1 MGKFFIAMGIFLI
14 GTLILMPFGFTQE
27 LLAPIMPD
35 VSNVDFL
42 EFFLKSIGGAQ
53 GASALAI
60 VALVVQVLMKFV
72 ATPWANR
79 LLVGKGETKL
89 AIVLLLTY
97 IGGLT
102 ALIISGL
109 TFGAAFL
116 HSTSLSALLVLL
128 NEIYSRFIAKK

>member
-1 MGKFFIAMGIFLI
+1 MGRIFIALGIFLI
-14 GTLILMPFGFTQE
+14 GSLILMPFGFAE
-27 LLAPIMPD
+27 VVVPE

-60 VALVVQVLMKFV
+60 LALLVQVFMKFIG
-72 ATPWANR
+72 TPWANN
-79 LLVGKGETKL
+79 LLSGKGETKL
-89 AIVLLLTY
+89 MLVLGLTY
-97 IGGLT
+97 IGGITTLMVG
-102 ALIISGL
+102 GL

-128 NEIYSRFIAKK
+128 NEIYSRFVVKK

>member
-1 MGKFFIAMGIFLI
+1 MGKYFIVLGIFLI
-14 GTLILMPFGFTQE
+14 GSLILMPFGIAE
-27 LLAPIMPD
+27 VVVPVVPD
-35 VSNVDFL
+35 VSNLDFL
-42 EFFLKSIGGAQ
+42 EFFLKSIGGVQ

-60 VALVVQVLMKFV
+60 LALLVQIFMKFV
-72 ATPWANR
+72 GTPWANN

-89 AIVLLLTY
+89 MLVLGLTY
-97 IGGLT
+97 VGG
-102 ALIISGL
+102 ISTLMVGGL